1 ARDMLNRLH
10 STQLSHDQEKFLK
23 SPPFVALAGQ
33 LEARAVEAPN
43 FVALL
48 TAIEQHERDDSSAF
62 SRSLAA
68 QYDLLRWAPEKS
80 VRELADTINCYYR
93 NANVRVALS
102 AVLANRFLPRERAQ
116 LEAVEDTI
124 LGAWVTGQSQTN
136 TNVKL
141 VLIPDEHRW
150 NIGLEANGQVAT

>member
-1 ARDMLNRLH
+1 PPLAPIIDRRDWVEALDEVDSLLGETGAAGNWRKYLLIEQARSEFDSSACSPSDQRQLARDMLNCLH

-23 SPPFVALAGQ
+23 SPQFVALAGQ

-93 NANVRVALS
+93 NANVRVAL
-102 AVLANRFLPRERAQ
+102 
-116 LEAVEDTI
+116 
-124 LGAWVTGQSQTN
+124 
-136 TNVKL
+136 
-141 VLIPDEHRW
+141 
-150 NIGLEANGQVAT
+150 